1 MVDTTR
7 DSNSDPNLDP
17 NSDPNLST
25 YNSPGV
31 TEYYA
36 GLDYLSPCERRL
48 FDEYLYSGM
57 AILDLGAGGGRT
69 TPWLSSIA
77 DRYVGVDYAPE
88 MIAACRKK
96 FPRLEFQVASADDLS
111 SYGSSSFDA
120 VVMAFNGMDYV
131 IPDESRFRALLEIH
145 RVLKPEGVLI
155 FSSHNPRSIWVR
167 PSWNP
172 KRVQEL
178 AKIMARADSFL
189 FQPVLWS
196 LTAARLILA
205 ELEAMWRSLGRSAL
219 RLLTRAFWRGEG
231 YWIDSA
237 HGGLRTH
244 GATPEKVISEAGRF
258 GFRLLHL
265 LGDDYPRISQLY
277 ITDWYY
283 YVFSKSGVSG
293 EK

>member
-7 DSNSDPNLDP
+7 DSNFDS

-25 YNSPGV
+25 YNSHEV

-36 GLDYLSPCERRL
+36 GLDYLSPCERLL

-57 AILDLGAGGGRT
+57 AILDLGVGGGRT
-69 TPWLSSIA
+69 TPRLSSIA
-77 DRYVGVDYAPE
+77 GRYVGVDYALE

-131 IPDESRFRALLEIH
+131 IPDESRFRALQEIH
-145 RVLKPEGVLI
+145 RVLKPEGILI

-172 KRVQEL
+172 KRLQHIAES
-178 AKIMARADSFL
+178 MATANSVL
-189 FQPVLWS
+189 FRLVLWS
-196 LTAARLILA
+196 LTAARLIVA
-205 ELEAMWRSLGRSAL
+205 ELQAVWQSVGKAARRSF
-219 RLLTRAFWRGEG
+219 TQTFWRGEG
-231 YWIDSA
+231 YWIDAA

-244 GATPEKVISEAGRF
+244 GATPEKIISEAGRF
-258 GFRLLHL
+258 GFRLLRL
-265 LGDDYPRISQLY
+265 LGDDYPRSSQLY